1 MKRFLAGLATL
12 TAIAAIVAVSVGLF
26 RGSFTKTVPV
36 TVISDRA
43 GLVMNPEAKVKLN
56 GAQVGKEQNI
66 RGHRTHPEG
75 GGACILFQPRAL
87 AAQAHSQPL
96 GLSSRRQVAIDA
108 LGFGRAAGHR
118 ADQNRRG

>member
-1 MKRFLAGLATL
+1 MTPFTTL

-56 GAQVGKEQNI
+56 GAQVGKVASIE
-66 RGHRTHPEG
+66 T
-75 GGACILFQPRAL
+75 QPDGKAALHLALDPAAMSAIPANVIADITTPVEKRA
-87 AAQAHSQPL
+87 SL
-96 GLSSRRQVAIDA
+96 GL
-108 LGFGRAAGHR
+108 GGRTVWKPE
-118 ADQNRRG
+118 